1 MVSIEQVRLLE
12 SRVIKA
18 IAYVD
23 QVNEEN
29 ALLKSKL
36 GDCQKRVEE
45 LEVLIQRFREDQG
58 KIEEGIISALNRLNK
73 FEDDMGGGSSGAKAE
88 VHAPPHRPA
97 APVTQSAAP
106 PEEKQADFEAPLET
120 EFDDEPAAEE
130 QEEEKES
137 FPDLGIF

>member
-18 IAYVD
+18 ISYVD

-73 FEDDMGGGSSGAKAE
+73 FEDDMGGSGAKAE
-88 VHAPPHRPA
+88 VHAAPQRAA
-97 APVTQSAAP
+97 APVSAAAH
-106 PEEKQADFEAPLET
+106 EEKHAAFEAPIEP
-120 EFDDEPAAEE
+120 EFDEDAAPEDEP
-130 QEEEKES
+130 EKDS